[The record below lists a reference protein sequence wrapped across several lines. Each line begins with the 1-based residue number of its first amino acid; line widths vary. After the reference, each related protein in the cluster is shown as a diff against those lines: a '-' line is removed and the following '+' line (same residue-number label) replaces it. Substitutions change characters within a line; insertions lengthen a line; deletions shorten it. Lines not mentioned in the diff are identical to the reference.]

1 MVAHLSLKQAN
12 LADLHLDKLPSRT
25 KNAFL
30 YLAKLPLLKDTDW
43 YLAGGTALA
52 LQVGHR
58 KSLDL
63 DFFIPKVEFDTTK
76 LVRALT
82 ATANWETTYQEKGT
96 LYGKLKKAKVSFIA
110 YPFFQTSPERLAFG
124 NIRLLVPA
132 DIAVMKIIAMSQRG
146 RKRDFVDLY
155 WYARH
160 REPLLAVVKRT
171 PGQYPGQERN
181 LPHIIKSLTYFDD
194 ADSDPMPELYFNASW
209 KSIKIFFQKEAR
221 QIAEKLLR

>member
-1 MVAHLSLKQAN
+1 MVTHLSLKETN
-12 LADLHLDKLPSRT
+12 PDDLYLGQLPAAT

-30 YLAKLPLLKDTDW
+30 YLAELPLLKNTDW

-63 DFFIPKVEFDTTK
+63 DFFIPKTEFNKTN
-76 LVRALT
+76 LERALV
-82 ATANWETTYQEKGT
+82 ATTHWETTYQENGT

-110 YPFFQTSPERLAFG
+110 YPFFRTSPQRVAFG
-124 NIRLLVPA
+124 NVRLLVPE

-160 REPLLAVVKRT
+160 REPLIEVIKRA

-194 ADSDPMPELYFNASW
+194 ADSDPMPQTFFRANW
-209 KSIKIFFQKEAR
+209 KTIKLFFQNEAR
-221 QIAEKLLR
+221 QITEKLLR